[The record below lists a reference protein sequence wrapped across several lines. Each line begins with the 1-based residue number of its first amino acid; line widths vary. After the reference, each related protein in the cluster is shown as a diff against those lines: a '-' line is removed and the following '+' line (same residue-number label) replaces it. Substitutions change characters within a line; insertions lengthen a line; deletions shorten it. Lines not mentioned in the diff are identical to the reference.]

1 MAIKVKCNCPDST
14 GKRPSN
20 VYSNYSANL
29 SPSDWSG
36 RFAGIS
42 DLVPGAYCKHEM
54 AAIIYF
60 DKESETGLP
69 PKDMVVPENMRLGGQ
84 NPQKGKLNPSNKNLG
99 DYFGW
104 DRHRY

>member
-20 VYSNYSANL
+20 PYANYSSNL
-29 SPSDWSG
+29 SPSNWSSQ
-36 RFAGIS
+36 FAGIS
-42 DLVPGAYCKHEM
+42 DLVSGAYCKHEM

-60 DKESETGLP
+60 DKEKETGLP
-69 PKDMVVPENMRLGGQ
+69 PKDIVVPDNMRLTSSKKS
-84 NPQKGKLNPSNKNLG
+84 NYHLNLNYNYG

-104 DRHRY
+104 

>member
-14 GKRPSN
+14 GKRPAN
-20 VYSNYSANL
+20 PYSNYSAGL
-29 SPSDWSG
+29 TKSDWSSK
-36 RFAGIS
+36 FAGIS

-69 PKDMVVPENMRLGGQ
+69 PKDMVIPDNMRLGG
-84 NPQKGKLNPSNKNLG
+84 KIHKKE
-99 DYFGW
+99 D
-104 DRHRY
+104 